1 MSEYTSNALYVPNI
15 FTSASE
21 GMSIVMG
28 SLSNMTIR
36 ATPEEMEVKAQEVLK
51 EVSTMMREYE
61 DMNRLVERTS
71 GYWNGEAA
79 ELHRKRF
86 REMQDEVQTM
96 FQCLNDHAKNLEQ
109 IAAVYTG
116 TQIKVTSVA
125 SSLPTTAIE

>member
-15 FTSASE
+15 FTSATE

-36 ATPEEMEVKAQEVLK
+36 ATPEEMEAKAQAVLK

-86 REMQDEVQTM
+86 REMQDETQTM
-96 FQCLNDHAKNLEQ
+96 FQCLNDHNSF
-109 IAAVYTG
+109 G
-116 TQIKVTSVA
+116 
-125 SSLPTTAIE
+125 

>member
-36 ATPEEMEVKAQEVLK
+36 ATPEEMEAKAQAVLK

-86 REMQDEVQTM
+86 REMQDETQTM
-96 FQCLNDHAKNLEQ
+96 FQCLKDHAKNLEQ

-125 SSLPTTAIE
+125 SSLPTEAIE